1 MRQKPPNASGMLRE
15 NIVTATLCF
24 LVLSASERV
33 QNSPVFEFQSRY
45 IEHHFEARAML
56 PQILDVCVAAFCF
69 AHYCLS
75 GKFTKII
82 LPNSEKSQQ
91 LNIGRKTFEEIFK
104 KGIFFPFPLATH
116 GRGMKSRFT

>member
-45 IEHHFEARAML
+45 IEHHFEARAKL
-56 PQILDVCVAAFCF
+56 PPILDVCVAAFLF
-69 AHYCLS
+69 CLFS
-75 GKFTKII
+75 KINC
-82 LPNSEKSQQ
+82 PKSEKSQQ
-91 LNIGRKTFEEIFK
+91 LNIREEILQ
-104 KGIFFPFPLATH
+104 KGDIFALLAAY
-116 GRGMKSRFT
+116 